1 MKNKTINTDFL
12 PAVLEVQQTPPSKVS
27 RIIIYVILALIVSA
41 IVWATYSRI
50 DVVAVARGQLTVSG
64 LARPI
69 HPLISAEIM
78 SINVEEGQ
86 HVGKDHVLA
95 VLDDR
100 KIISQVQEAELRIS
114 ILETKRQ
121 RYQAVM
127 NIYQTEELT
136 SEIITTTKQSIS
148 DTSTKNQVTIDI
160 NRYLAVMKK
169 YDGLILKEKSEIR
182 VKKSEL
188 KSLSSTL
195 PLLDRQLSSLEIL
208 EQKKMLSSYSYIEL
222 KKETVKAKYDVESL
236 KYKVASSLINI
247 RTINNEKGLF
257 LSELIQTTS
266 EIIIDIEDQ
275 LLVTS
280 KELEQ
285 LYLDL
290 EKYTIHSPVSGYVQ
304 DLLYR
309 DKSAMAIEGQS
320 LMVIVPDNEKMLAE
334 VMILNK
340 DIGFIE
346 DNNNVAIKLDAFDFS
361 RYGKLNGQIKNISAG
376 AIQDE
381 RLGLVYRAI
390 INVSEDEIM
399 ADGKVRQLEPGMSLT
414 AEIKLGRRTVM
425 SYLLSTINTEVDNAG
440 KQK

>member
-27 RIIIYVILALIVSA
+27 RIIIYVILALIISA

-69 HPLISAEIM
+69 HPLVSSKIM

-136 SEIITTTKQSIS
+136 SEMITATKQSIS
-148 DTSTKNQVTIDI
+148 DTSTKNQVAIDI

-169 YDGLILKEKSEIR
+169 YEGLILKEKSEIR

-195 PLLDRQLSSLEIL
+195 PLLGQQLSSLEIL

-222 KKETVKAKYDVESL
+222 KKETVKTKYDVESL

-275 LLVTS
+275 LLVTN

-285 LYLDL
+285 LYLEL

>member
-1 MKNKTINTDFL
+1 MKAKLVNTEFL

-27 RIIIYVILALIVSA
+27 RIIIYVILALIISA
-41 IVWATYSRI
+41 IIWAAYSRI

-69 HPLISAEIM
+69 HPLVSAEIT

-86 HVGKDHVLA
+86 YVGKDQVLVA
-95 VLDDR
+95 LDDR
-100 KIISQVQEAELRIS
+100 KIISQIQEIELRKKS
-114 ILETKRQ
+114 LETKRQ

-127 NIYQTEELT
+127 TVYQAEKLT
-136 SEIITTTKQSIS
+136 PEVIKTAKQSIN
-148 DTSTKNQVTIDI
+148 DKTSRYHATIDI
-160 NRYLAVMKK
+160 NRFQSVMKK
-169 YDGLILKEKSEIR
+169 YDGLILKERSEIKI
-182 VKKSEL
+182 KKSNL

-195 PLLDRQLSSLEIL
+195 PLINQQLSSLEIL
-208 EQKKMLSSYSYIEL
+208 ERKRMLSSYNYIDL
-222 KKETVKAKYDVESL
+222 KKEVVKVQYDVESL
-236 KYKVASSLINI
+236 KDRVASSLINI
-247 RTINNEKGLF
+247 VTINNEKSLF
-257 LSELIQTTS
+257 LSDLILKS
-266 EIIIDIEDQ
+266 NEVIIEFDEQ
-275 LLVTS
+275 LLITN

-285 LYLDL
+285 LYLEL
-290 EKYTIHSPVSGYVQ
+290 EKYTIRSPVSGYVQ

-320 LMVIVPDNEKMLAE
+320 LLVIVPDNEKVLAE

-346 DNNNVAIKLDAFDFS
+346 NNNDVAIKLDAFDFS
-361 RYGKLNGQIKNISAG
+361 RYGKLNGQVKNISAG

-390 INVSEDEIM
+390 INISEDEIT